1 MKIEKV
7 SWEASHKSLLDELNE
22 VKNEQTMHDQ
32 IKDATC
38 LKNLHNVIAT
48 NEEPSSKK
56 SYYTL
61 VLKFLIII
69 ELGEVL

>member
-1 MKIEKV
+1 MTKLTFLE
-7 SWEASHKSLLDELNE
+7 
-22 VKNEQTMHDQ
+22 

-48 NEEPSSKK
+48 NEELSSKK

-69 ELGEVL
+69 ELREVL